1 MYQKMANP
9 VLYDV
14 LLSFDKAELRRF
26 GKLVRSPFFTHRSE
40 LERMFSFLAG
50 CLYRG
55 RALPGKDVL
64 FKKSFPEKTY
74 DDLLLR
80 ATMSDLRELM
90 EDFLIWQKLRGDK
103 FRARLALAAQYRERN
118 LAKFFSQTMKKAAEE
133 LDSDPYKNAEH
144 LAQRLDFQLEKAHFQ
159 TQTVRTAALP
169 LQAIS
174 NSIDLL
180 YLAQKLRHAC
190 TQLSHQAVFKTRY
203 DFGLLPRVLED
214 VETGGH
220 LNTPA
225 VALYY
230 YCYRFLTEQ
239 YSLEYFRRFRAELR
253 QNGNAFPDGELKGLY
268 LFAINF
274 CIRKLNEGSEPF
286 IREGWELYQEGLAK
300 GFLLEHGRLSGFTF
314 NNVVAFGIKL
324 EAFREVEIFIQKYR
338 KVLEPAQQEG
348 FVNFNLARLEYSR
361 HQFSAA
367 LRLLQTADFKDLIN
381 NLIAKTLQLKI
392 YYELGEFDLLES
404 HLDSFRT
411 FIRRRELSDYHRA
424 NFTNIIGLVRK
435 LTALPPGEKQ
445 AKSALRTAIENT
457 EILTERDWLL
467 DMLGK
472 TGPGSGN

>member
-1 MYQKMANP
+1 MTNP
-9 VLYDV
+9 TLYDA
-14 LLSFDKAELRRF
+14 LLSFSKPELRRLA
-26 GKLVRSPFFTHRSE
+26 KLVRSPFFTHR
-40 LERMFSFLAG
+40 LEMARMFGYLAS

-55 RALPGKDVL
+55 RALPGKEVL
-64 FKKSFPEKTY
+64 FKKSFPGKPY

-80 ATMSDLRELM
+80 ATMSDLRELLEM
-90 EDFLIWQKLRGDK
+90 FLIWQKLHADAI
-103 FRARLALAAQYRERN
+103 RARLALAVQYRERN
-118 LAKFFSQTMKKAAEE
+118 LAKFFGQTMKKVETQLKNA
-133 LDSDPYKNAEH
+133 PYKNAEH
-144 LAQRLDFQLEKAHFQ
+144 LAQGLDFQLEKAHFQ

-169 LQAIS
+169 FQAIS
-174 NSIDLL
+174 NSLDSL

-190 TQLSHQAVFKTRY
+190 TQRSHQAVFKTDY
-203 DFGLLPRVLED
+203 DFGLLPRVLDE
-214 VETGGH
+214 VEPGGF
-220 LNTPA
+220 LKVPA

-239 YSLEYFRRFRAELR
+239 YSLDYFQRFRAELR
-253 QNGNAFPDGELKGLY
+253 QNGRFFPDGELKGLY
-268 LFAINF
+268 LLAINF

-286 IREGWELYQEGLAK
+286 VREGWELYQEGLAK

-314 NNVVAFGIKL
+314 NNVVAFGIRL
-324 EAFREVEIFIQKYR
+324 EAFREVEGFIQKYR

-348 FVNFNLARLEYSR
+348 FVHFNLARLEYSR
-361 HQFSAA
+361 RQLSAA
-367 LRLLQTADFKDLIN
+367 LGLLQKADFKDLVN

-435 LTALPPGEKQ
+435 LTALPPGDKA
-445 AKSALRTAIENT
+445 AKSVLRSIIENT